1 MSAKRI
7 LLVDDDD
14 AIRQVAAMSLQVYG
28 PYEVLAA
35 DSGAAAL
42 AQAEAFAPDLVVLD
56 ASMPGME
63 GPEVLKALRGLPALR
78 GTPVIFLTGRT
89 QARDVGLFR
98 SLGAADVVAK
108 PFDPQHLAQRVAA
121 ALGAGGAA
129 TAPRQRTALVVEDDP
144 GIAYLIGFM
153 LEQEGWRMVPAADG
167 HQALQAIESGQ
178 VTDVVLLDV
187 MLPGVDGLALLQRL
201 RALPQWDGVPVMM
214 LSARGDEATVQ
225 KALGLGANDYL
236 GKPFDPPEFSARLQR
251 LVTSSPSRGS

>member
-35 DSGAAAL
+35 DSGQAAL

-78 GTPVIFLTGRT
+78 STPVIFLTGRT
-89 QARDVGLFR
+89 QARDVGHFR
-98 SLGAADVVAK
+98 GLGAVDVIAK

-121 ALGAGGAA
+121 ALGQGA
-129 TAPRQRTALVVEDDP
+129 TDHAPRQRAALVVEDDP

-153 LEQEGWRMVPAADG
+153 LDQEGWRMVPAADG
-167 HQALQAIESGQ
+167 HQALQAIETGQ

-201 RALPQWDGVPVMM
+201 RALPQWQGVPVMM

-225 KALGLGANDYL
+225 KALGLGATDYL
-236 GKPFDPPEFSARLQR
+236 GKPFDPPEFSARLHR
-251 LVTSSPSRGS
+251 LVTASPSRGS

>member
-42 AQAEAFAPDLVVLD
+42 AQAEVFKPDIVVLD
-56 ASMPGME
+56 VSMPGMD
-63 GPEVLKALRGLPALR
+63 GPAVLKALRELPALR
-78 GTPVIFLTGRT
+78 NTPVIFLTGRT
-89 QARDVGLFR
+89 QAREVGVFR
-98 SLGAADVVAK
+98 GLGAADVIAK
-108 PFDPQHLAQRVAA
+108 PFDPQHLAQRVSAV
-121 ALGAGGAA
+121 LGDAPAA
-129 TAPRQRTALVVEDDP
+129 TARTQRSALVIEDDP

-153 LEQEGWRMVPAADG
+153 LDQEGWRMVPAADG

-187 MLPGVDGLALLQRL
+187 MLPGMDGLELLRRL
-201 RALPQWDGVPVMM
+201 RALPQWQAVPVMM

-225 KALGLGANDYL
+225 KALGLGADDYL
-236 GKPFDPPEFSARLQR
+236 GKPFDPAEFSARLQR